1 MKKHISSLIC
11 LALIVSLLAG
21 CGAAQSP
28 APIEETAAPIE
39 ETAAPTEEPI
49 VPTEEPIVPT
59 EEPAEPV
66 EETAAPAERPDEAPE
81 EPAGTEEPEPTAE
94 SGLDDEPEPET
105 EIGAHYVFQPK
116 VCSSA
121 MTEVFGE
128 HMTETWFSLVDAI
141 MAGEE
146 TFACPDEDTYWW
158 VMGQYPDQCFP
169 VLKDLI
175 WYCYDVEH
183 PVKDGVAEFTY
194 TVPKEEAAARIAEF
208 ASLVEGI
215 LNETLR
221 DDYSDLEKALAL
233 YLYFSH
239 HYIYDYESARPDFA
253 PTYLSSYRV
262 LTTGTGICQEFSVAY
277 SYLLLQAGVDASVMS
292 GHRGYDHEGHQW
304 SYVRINGHEFHIDP
318 TYVIGDQDSLAYF
331 MMTDTQRENEDDY
344 SRTDFVI
351 CSHYS
356 NDHPHP
362 EYVADDETFREI
374 WEGRFMEFDHEHHI
388 LTYSAYNDQG
398 QWVAKTFDY
407 SGW

>member
-1 MKKHISSLIC
+1 MKKQISLLIC
-11 LALIVSLLAG
+11 LAMLVSLLAG

-49 VPTEEPIVPT
+49 VPTED
-59 EEPAEPV
+59 PAEPV
-66 EETAAPAERPDEAPE
+66 EETAAPAEGPDEAPE

-121 MTEVFGE
+121 MTEVCGE

-169 VLKDLI
+169 VLKELI

-194 TVPKEEAAARIAEF
+194 TVPKEEAKAIA
-208 ASLVEGI
+208 SVLVESGI
-215 LNETLR
+215 KAIWNFAHVDLNV
-221 DDYSDLEKALAL
+221 
-233 YLYFSH
+233 
-239 HYIYDYESARPDFA
+239 P
-253 PTYLSSYRV
+253 
-262 LTTGTGICQEFSVAY
+262 
-277 SYLLLQAGVDASVMS
+277 AGVQVENVHLS
-292 GHRGYDHEGHQW
+292 
-304 SYVRINGHEFHIDP
+304 
-318 TYVIGDQDSLAYF
+318 DSLMKLSY
-331 MMTDTQRENEDDY
+331 N
-344 SRTDFVI
+344 I
-351 CSHYS
+351 S
-356 NDHPHP
+356 N
-362 EYVADDETFREI
+362 
-374 WEGRFMEFDHEHHI
+374 
-388 LTYSAYNDQG
+388 SANP
-398 QWVAKTFDY
+398 
-407 SGW
+407 